1 MFRAE
6 AVMLSDLAPARAA
19 SDDAA
24 SYDSESSR
32 NFRYFASL
40 IVKSRS
46 VPPLKYWAS
55 SLGSVFCGCTYSMQ
69 VWNNWQRIR
78 MLLSSRLKPD
88 AASSI
93 ADRRQLLKKV
103 KVLES
108 EPVNVGVEWPR
119 NTFGATA
126 SPPEL

>member
-40 IVKSRS
+40 IVNSRS
-46 VPPLKYWAS
+46 GPPLKYWAS
-55 SLGSVFCGCTYSMQ
+55 SLGSVFCGCTYSRQ
-69 VWNNWQRIR
+69 VWNSWQRMR
-78 MLLSSRLKPD
+78 MLLSRRRYPD
-88 AASSI
+88 AASNI
-93 ADRRQLLKKV
+93 AYARKFVRKRTVLVHEPV
-103 KVLES
+103 KVGTE
-108 EPVNVGVEWPR
+108 
-119 NTFGATA
+119 
-126 SPPEL
+126 